1 MTSLGL
7 LLLLGTAWW
16 LLEQWWEKM
25 EIKGGCSDRLGSC
38 CVEGRAVIV
47 AQLQKKGRICP
58 AEFVEQDLCSRVGD
72 TGLSCRFVQQ
82 DLFNRLCTEVLQDLW
97 CRICPAGLVQQDLS
111 CRVCPPGSVLQGFY
125 SSCPGGPALPWQQQ
139 FCSCCL
145 CTQVPTAPAQVEVTS
160 LLLEGWESCPVC
172 YSPSS
177 GM

>member
-1 MTSLGL
+1 MWPSCRKRAGFVQQGL
-7 LLLLGTAWW
+7 YSGVCAARFVQQDLYSRVGAA
-16 LLEQWWEKM
+16 
-25 EIKGGCSDRLGSC
+25 GCVQQDLWC
-38 CVEGRAVIV
+38 
-47 AQLQKKGRICP
+47 RICP
-58 AEFVEQDLCSRVGD
+58 AEFVQQGLCSRVGD

>member
-47 AQLQKKGRICP
+47 AQLQKKDRICP

-72 TGLSCRFVQQ
+72 TGLCSRICSTGFVQKCC
-82 DLFNRLCTEVLQDLW
+82 RICGAGSVLQGW
-97 CRICPAGLVQQDLS
+97 CSRICPAGFVLQDLS
-111 CRVCPPGSVLQGFY
+111 CRDF
-125 SSCPGGPALPWQQQ
+125 
-139 FCSCCL
+139 
-145 CTQVPTAPAQVEVTS
+145 TAPAPGALPCPGS
-160 LLLEGWESCPVC
+160 SSSAHAASALRFPLHLLRWK
-172 YSPSS
+172 
-177 GM
+177 